1 MTDQATAAAASAAA
15 AAAYQAVSDE
25 EQRKATAFFQKARTV
40 GATGN
45 FDFAI
50 EMYYQGLLIDPENIE
65 AHAELREIAM
75 KRKASGGKAMGFFD
89 ARKHST
95 NNKDDKLNL
104 VNAEKLLA
112 YDPGSTDHMQALLQN
127 AHKAG
132 FYDTVMWIGPI
143 FQKANADSKKPEFNK
158 FIVLKDVYKSMAMDN
173 ATPPRLRSELLKR
186 ATNACHYAAK
196 MKPEE
201 MDLQT
206 ELKNLGALH
215 TQVEGK
221 YDQTDGSF
229 RKSIKDVEAQEKL
242 QAQDK
247 GVQSMGVMGKL
258 IKAAE
263 AEYKADPNEP
273 GKLLKLV
280 DTLEKTED
288 PEYEGKA
295 IELLTEWF
303 NKTKQ
308 FRFRKRIGEI
318 NMRQWRR
325 MEQGQKE
332 YVEQNPQD
340 AQAKTDYEAFKK
352 DWYEFELSEYRL
364 WAENY
369 PTDSSFK
376 FQAAIRMF
384 ELKQYNDAIPLF
396 QQSEAD
402 AKYRTRARLYL
413 GRSFFELQFLDEAVD
428 TLDGLIRD
436 YPTKGD
442 DASKEMH
449 YWAARAHEDRG
460 DVEAAIKWYSAI
472 VRMEFNFKDVQARI
486 RKLRALGGGNAAAT

>member
-1 MTDQATAAAASAAA
+1 MADNTNDNSGSYQEISVDDQKKAA
-15 AAAYQAVSDE
+15 
-25 EQRKATAFFQKARTV
+25 AFFQKARTV

-50 EMYYQGLLIDPENIE
+50 EMYYQGLLIDPENLD
-65 AHAELREIAM
+65 AHHELREISM

-95 NNKDDKLNL
+95 SNKDDKLNL

-112 YDPGSTDHMQALLQN
+112 YDPGNTDFMQAMLQN

-132 FYDTVMWIGPI
+132 FYDTVMWIGPL
-143 FQKANADSKKPEFNK
+143 FQKANADSKKPDFHK
-158 FIVLKDVYKSMAMDN
+158 FIVLKDVYKSMAQDV
-173 ATPPRLRSELLKR
+173 ATPPRLKAELLQR

-196 MKPEE
+196 MRPDE

-215 TQVEGK
+215 TQFAGN
-221 YDQTDGSF
+221 YTGSGSF
-229 RKSIKDVEAQEKL
+229 RDSIKDREGQEKL

-247 GVQSMGVMGKL
+247 DVSDIGVMGKL
-258 IKAAE
+258 IQAAE
-263 AEYKADPNEP
+263 KEYKADPNEP

-280 DTLEKTED
+280 DALEKTED

-332 YVEQNPQD
+332 YVAQNPKD
-340 AQAKTDYEAFKK
+340 EQARADFEAFHK
-352 DWYEFELSEYRL
+352 DQWAFELSEYQL

-369 PTDSSFK
+369 PTDSTFK
-376 FQAAIRMF
+376 FEAAKRMYH
-384 ELKQYNDAIPLF
+384 LGMYNDAIPMF
-396 QQSEAD
+396 QQAEAD
-402 AKYRTRARLYL
+402 AKYRTQARIFL
-413 GRSFFELQFLDEAVD
+413 GLSFYKLEFLDEACD
-428 TLDGLIRD
+428 TLDTLIKE

-442 DASKEMH
+442 DWSKQMH
-449 YWAARAHEDRG
+449 YWAGRAHEDRG
-460 DVEAAIKWYSAI
+460 DVEPAIRLYSAI
-472 VRMEFNFKDVQARI
+472 VRMEFNYMDVQSRI
-486 RKLRALGGGNAAAT
+486 KKLRALGGGNAPATA